1 MSTLSESRRNS
12 LASKAQRAAEAL
24 LLPEATH
31 CRAYWS
37 GRGFSVEAAVQFGV
51 GWVIDGPYADR
62 LSIPYLT
69 PSGLPWTIKYRCIT
83 QHDCKAVGCPKY
95 LYDSG
100 SEHHLFNAGVL
111 ADTPPVVVVTEG
123 ELDAIA
129 VQTLVGVPAVGY
141 PGVQAFQQMKHFP
154 YCFTDI
160 AEVVIIADY
169 NEPKAGETVGAGL
182 KAANTIAGMLPQG
195 RVVQIPAGEDDA
207 NSYLLKYGPEA
218 FKRLAEL

>member
-12 LASKAQRAAEAL
+12 LALKAARAAEAL
-24 LLPEATH
+24 LLPAATH
-31 CRAYWS
+31 CRDYWL
-37 GRGFSVEAAVQFGV
+37 GRGLSKEAAVQFGV
-51 GWVIDGPYADR
+51 GWVEDGPYANR

-83 QHDCKAVGCPKY
+83 HDDCKTVGCPKY

-100 SEHHLFNAGVL
+100 SEHHLYNAGVL

-129 VQTLVGVPAVGY
+129 VQSLTGVPAVGY
-141 PGVQAFQQMKHFP
+141 PGVQAWQKMRHLPF
-154 YCFTDI
+154 CFTDI
-160 AEVVIIADY
+160 TDVVVVAD
-169 NEPKAGETVGAGL
+169 AGEAGV
-182 KAANTIAGMLPQG
+182 KSAAGIAATIPQA
-195 RVVQIPAGEDDA
+195 RVVQIPAGEDDS
-207 NSYLLKYGPEA
+207 NSYLIKHGPEA